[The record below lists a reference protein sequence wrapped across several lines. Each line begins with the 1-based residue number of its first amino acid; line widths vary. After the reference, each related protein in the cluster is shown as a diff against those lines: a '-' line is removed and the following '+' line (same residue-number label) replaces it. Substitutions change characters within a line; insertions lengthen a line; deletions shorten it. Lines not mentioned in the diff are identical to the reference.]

1 MNKLSALLALA
12 TGVSLF
18 DGTSNIKRFKPVEPK
33 RKNEY
38 DEQRLA
44 AAEAKRARKRER
56 NKGEQV

>member
-1 MNKLSALLALA
+1 MNKLSALLALV
-12 TGVSLF
+12 TG
-18 DGTSNIKRFKPVEPK
+18 GTSNIKRFKPVEPK

-56 NKGEQV
+56 NRGNSND